1 MNDSYLIIDERNS
14 FGKVDWSL
22 SRPESLEGQ
31 PAVHIFSIP
40 TQWSE
45 TLRYFQGHVYFLV
58 PMNKHS
64 TYTWSL
70 LKRLSKSV
78 GIAPQDETWIREI
91 LDKQLDRAKNA
102 DLIGW
107 SKLLIEQGWKQTAQV
122 FLSRAES
129 SHEAQIALQTLSLEE
144 VRQQIEATARQSF
157 TTYAKIPGET
167 LTSVKLQPQT
177 AGSIMSNLGVTYD
190 LFKMIESD
198 TIKKQASAFQLHT
211 QIVTFLQ
218 QWGGPKQGLPNQEP
232 FTERKRYT
240 RASLLKLLQNPTLS
254 LPTPTKKSN
263 ISKGSKTSISSREEM
278 YTAGW
283 RALKQI
289 FQTYPQVVTSR
300 EGGVTVEL
308 NLESIVDRL
317 LKGETLKSK
326 DWASLADGILT
337 CILNKNEYVTSEKA
351 IGRYEQIS
359 TLTKYSL
366 DPWQTEMV
374 EYIRAGRSVLVVGPT
389 SGGKTFASM
398 AAMDWLLNSTSD
410 ISLAYVAPTFHL
422 ALQTYANLVKTF
434 PTVGVSLVTGIIN
447 SLSRN
452 AKIWV
457 GTPADLW
464 SYLTATGESF
474 TIGIFDEV
482 HTLSETFGE
491 GIESRITSHAL
502 ANLLAKCT
510 RQVIALSATIG
521 SPDVTTIQQYLSSRT
536 GIATI
541 ETIVYRER
549 FIPLVQYQYLGE
561 SGISTMIQTPISNDT
576 PLNSMTVVPTE
587 MINTFHLIKTLE
599 TNDMLPG
606 IIFDENEAACY
617 SHYTQFVGW
626 LEIQEYN
633 AYIAWHR
640 ISDDFESKVIELNAT
655 LREAENEYHTKSSR
669 ATSLCSV
676 ASRNKGSLI
685 GAIVSRIAT
694 EISKSENLR
703 LEPQV
708 VTTDKSRKLYL
719 LITQNAA
726 PQKMS
731 AVVQDLLEEWHRL
744 NSIDSSWNGSSTSG
758 LGPIPV
764 PCERLGP
771 YFTIG
776 TYSYDFETF
785 KHMRNPS
792 SAGKSPAAMKLHR
805 LMKGLCA
812 AERISEND
820 VDGVLQLIDK
830 GLQFGIGIILP
841 TMPFVVQYEL
851 LRLLNKKKVS
861 LIFSSRSMS
870 MGVNVPLRSVVI
882 RSKDLKAWN
891 VSELMQ
897 LSGRC
902 GRRRLDTQGHVV
914 YWNVLNC
921 READVA
927 HLPLIKI
934 PEVGA
939 QSGSLISN
947 PLEIAVTIDIN
958 RTMIKDVSAIA
969 QTLSILNYIKGDLSA
984 EILIGDDTIASIVSR
999 DEEPISTYTTSS
1011 RSQADITV
1019 DDGELKTAIAAS
1031 LDPIAQDLGYDD
1043 ITALDIVQRIQRLA
1057 LNKIVSADKNQPYK
1071 TVEVINI
1078 LKRSLQEIHTRYHCC
1093 DCKEWLAFI
1102 ADCFEVLHRVT
1113 YRQLR
1118 L

>member
-31 PAVHIFSIP
+31 PAVHIFSIA

-263 ISKGSKTSISSREEM
+263 ISKGSKTSTSSREEM

-283 RALKQI
+283 RTLKQI
-289 FQTYPQVVTSR
+289 FQSYPQVVTSR
-300 EGGVTVEL
+300 EGGATVEL

-351 IGRYEQIS
+351 IGRLEQIS

-422 ALQTYANLVKTF
+422 ALQTYANLVKSF
-434 PTVGVSLVTGIIN
+434 KNIGISLVTGIIN
-447 SLSRN
+447 SLSTDT
-452 AKIWV
+452 KIWV

-464 SYLTATGESF
+464 SYLSATDQSF
-474 TIGIFDEV
+474 TIGIFDEI

-491 GIESRITSHAL
+491 GVEATVTSHAI
-502 ANLLAKCT
+502 ANLLVKCKT
-510 RQVIALSATIG
+510 QVIALSATIG
-521 SPDVTTIQQYLSSRT
+521 DTDVTTIQQYLSVRT
-536 GIATI
+536 QIPKI

-549 FIPLVQYQYLGE
+549 FIPLVQYQYLGDK
-561 SGISTMIQTPISNDT
+561 GFVPINAVPQISHNQTH
-576 PLNSMTVVPTE
+576 VPTT
-587 MINTFHLIKTLE
+587 MLNTFHVVKTLE
-599 TNDMLPG
+599 KNDMLPA

-617 SHYTQFVGW
+617 DHYVAFVNW

-633 AYIAWHR
+633 AYITWHE
-640 ISDDFESKVIELNAT
+640 INNDFEEKILDVNTRLC
-655 LREAENEYHTKSSR
+655 EAENEYHNKGPRSS
-669 ATSLCSV
+669 ALCRV
-676 ASRNKGSLI
+676 ASRNKELI
-685 GAIVSRIAT
+685 VEAVKTRIRTAIL
-694 EISKSENLR
+694 KPDNLTT
-703 LEPQV
+703 EPQV
-708 VTTDKSRKLYL
+708 DISERHRKIYSLISRSILPDKV
-719 LITQNAA
+719 
-726 PQKMS
+726 S
-731 AVVQDLLEEWHRL
+731 ALVRDLLEEFQRYNTLEVGW
-744 NSIDSSWNGSSTSG
+744 DGSSATG
-758 LGPIPV
+758 LDTIPV
-764 PCERLGP
+764 PCQRMGP

-776 TYSYDFETF
+776 TYSVDFQTF
-785 KHMRNPS
+785 KHMRNPN
-792 SAGKSPAAMKLHR
+792 SAGKSQVAIKLHR
-805 LMKGLCA
+805 FMKGLCA
-812 AERISEND
+812 AERITEAD
-820 VDGVLQLIDK
+820 VDGLLQLIDK
-830 GLQFGIGIILP
+830 GLQFGVGIILP
-841 TMPFVVQYEL
+841 TMPFIVQYEL
-851 LRLLNKKKVS
+851 LRLLNNRKVS

-870 MGVNVPLRSVVI
+870 MGINVPLRSVVI
-882 RSKDLKAWN
+882 RSSELKEWN
-891 VSELMQ
+891 VCEVMQ
-897 LSGRC
+897 MSGRC

-914 YWNVLNC
+914 YWNILNC
-921 READVA
+921 LNVDVA

-934 PEVGA
+934 PEMHA
-939 QSGSLISN
+939 SQGSLISQ
-947 PLEIAVTIDIN
+947 PLDVAIRIEIGKAMA
-958 RTMIKDVSAIA
+958 RDVSAVKA
-969 QTLSILNYIKGDLSA
+969 SLSFLNPTKGDIPLDL
-984 EILIGDDTIASIVSR
+984 ILDDGALLPWHDSLGDDDRKS
-999 DEEPISTYTTSS
+999 
-1011 RSQADITV
+1011 
-1019 DDGELKTAIAAS
+1019 
-1031 LDPIAQDLGYDD
+1031 AQDLNTVTLELSSIDERELSASITVCVDPVAISIGYNEIQVMD
-1043 ITALDIVQRIQRLA
+1043 LVQRIQRLA
-1057 LNKIVSADKNQPYK
+1057 MNKILISDKTEVYK
-1071 TVEVINI
+1071 TAEVISLI
-1078 LKRSLQEIHTRYHCC
+1078 KRGVQELHTRYHRSSNL
-1093 DCKEWLAFI
+1093 EWLSFMA
-1102 ADCFEVLHRVT
+1102 ATFELLHRVT

>member
-1 MNDSYLIIDERNS
+1 MTDSYLIVDERNA
-14 FGKVDWSL
+14 FGKVDWSS
-22 SRPESLEGQ
+22 SRPESLEAQ

-40 TQWSE
+40 RQWSE
-45 TLRYFQGHVYFLV
+45 MIRFFQENVYFLV

-70 LKRLSKSV
+70 LKRLSKGV
-78 GIAPQDETWIREI
+78 GIAPKDEGWIREI

-107 SKLLIEQGWKQTAQV
+107 SKLLMEQGWKQTAQI
-122 FLSRAES
+122 FLNRAEL

-232 FTERKRYT
+232 FTERKRLT
-240 RASLLKLLQNPTLS
+240 RAVLVKLLQNPALS
-254 LPTPTKKSN
+254 LPTPTKKSRGPN
-263 ISKGSKTSISSREEM
+263 PSQPSAPRGSKGSSLTSEEL
-278 YTAGW
+278 YAAGL
-283 RALKQI
+283 RTLKQI
-289 FQTYPQVVTSR
+289 FQSYPQVVTSR
-300 EGGVTVEL
+300 EGGLMVDL
-308 NLESIVDRL
+308 NLESIVDRRL
-317 LKGETLKSK
+317 QGETLKPK
-326 DWASLADGILT
+326 DWTSLADGILS
-337 CILNKNEYVTSEKA
+337 CILNKNEYVTSENA
-351 IGRYEQIS
+351 ISRYEQIS

-398 AAMDWLLNSTSD
+398 AAMDWLLNSTAD

-434 PTVGVSLVTGIIN
+434 PNVGVSLITGIIN
-447 SLSRN
+447 SLAKN

-521 SPDVTTIQQYLSSRT
+521 ASDVTTIQKYLSSRT

-561 SGISTMIQTPISNDT
+561 PGISRMETNERSAD
-576 PLNSMTVVPTE
+576 LMTVVPTE
-587 MINTFHLIKTLE
+587 MLNTFHLIKTLE

-617 SHYTQFVGW
+617 SHYTEFVGW

-633 AYIAWHR
+633 AYQVWHR
-640 ISDDFESKVIELNAT
+640 ISEDFEPKVLELNAT

-669 ATSLCSV
+669 ATALCNV
-676 ASRNKGSLI
+676 ASRNKGLLV
-685 GAIVSRIAT
+685 GAIVGRIAT
-694 EISKSENLR
+694 EISKSENR
-703 LEPQV
+703 SLEPQV
-708 VTTDKSRKLYL
+708 VTTDRSRKLYL
-719 LITQNAA
+719 LITHHPA
-726 PQKMS
+726 PRKIS
-731 AVVQDLLEEWHRL
+731 AVTQDLIEEWHRF
-744 NSIDSSWNGSSTSG
+744 NSIDSPRGGWNGSNTSG
-758 LGPIPV
+758 LGSIPV
-764 PCERLGP
+764 PCERVGP
-771 YFTIG
+771 LL
-776 TYSYDFETF
+776 
-785 KHMRNPS
+785 HHRN
-792 SAGKSPAAMKLHR
+792 L
-805 LMKGLCA
+805 
-812 AERISEND
+812 
-820 VDGVLQLIDK
+820 
-830 GLQFGIGIILP
+830 
-841 TMPFVVQYEL
+841 
-851 LRLLNKKKVS
+851 
-861 LIFSSRSMS
+861 
-870 MGVNVPLRSVVI
+870 
-882 RSKDLKAWN
+882 
-891 VSELMQ
+891 
-897 LSGRC
+897 
-902 GRRRLDTQGHVV
+902 
-914 YWNVLNC
+914 
-921 READVA
+921 
-927 HLPLIKI
+927 
-934 PEVGA
+934 
-939 QSGSLISN
+939 
-947 PLEIAVTIDIN
+947 
-958 RTMIKDVSAIA
+958 
-969 QTLSILNYIKGDLSA
+969 
-984 EILIGDDTIASIVSR
+984 
-999 DEEPISTYTTSS
+999 
-1011 RSQADITV
+1011 
-1019 DDGELKTAIAAS
+1019 
-1031 LDPIAQDLGYDD
+1031 
-1043 ITALDIVQRIQRLA
+1043 
-1057 LNKIVSADKNQPYK
+1057 
-1071 TVEVINI
+1071 
-1078 LKRSLQEIHTRYHCC
+1078 
-1093 DCKEWLAFI
+1093 
-1102 ADCFEVLHRVT
+1102 
-1113 YRQLR
+1113 
-1118 L
+1118 